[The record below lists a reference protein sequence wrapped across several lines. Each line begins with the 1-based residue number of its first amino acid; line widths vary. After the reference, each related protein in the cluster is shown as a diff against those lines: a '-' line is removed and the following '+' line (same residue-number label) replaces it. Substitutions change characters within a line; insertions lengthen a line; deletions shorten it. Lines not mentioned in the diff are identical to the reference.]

1 MPSVV
6 RPPEVAAQR
15 YGTDANPSKDPAM
28 RIVDLSMIV
37 EESAPAR
44 VIALLDE

>member
-1 MPSVV
+1 
-6 RPPEVAAQR
+6 
-15 YGTDANPSKDPAM
+15 M
-28 RIVDLSMIV
+28 RIVDLSMTV

>member
-1 MPSVV
+1 
-6 RPPEVAAQR
+6 
-15 YGTDANPSKDPAM
+15 M

>member
-15 YGTDANPSKDPAM
+15 CETDANPSKEPAM
-28 RIVDLSMIV
+28 WIVDLSMTV

>member
-1 MPSVV
+1 M
-6 RPPEVAAQR
+6 RPTRTPAK
-15 YGTDANPSKDPAM
+15 SPAM
-28 RIVDLSMIV
+28 RIVDLRMTV